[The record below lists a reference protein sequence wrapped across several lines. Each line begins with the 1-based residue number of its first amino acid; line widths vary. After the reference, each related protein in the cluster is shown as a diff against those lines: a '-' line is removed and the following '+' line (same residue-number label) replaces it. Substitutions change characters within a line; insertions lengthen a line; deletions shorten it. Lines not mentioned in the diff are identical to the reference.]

1 MSAHLAALRRMA
13 GANDVSLAWESSSF
27 LRNVDGLLDRIEYRR
42 CDRGEDLEDI
52 YRLRY
57 RAYRLGG
64 LVAPDAAGTVSDP
77 FDDLP
82 NCHRFAVYADGE
94 MISTVRLH
102 AVSVERPHSPAMS
115 VYSDLLMPRLAAGR
129 RFIDA
134 SRFAADPQWARIHP
148 QVPYVTLRLA
158 VMACFHFDVSHCISM
173 IREEHVAFYKCVFQ
187 SRAIG
192 EGRKYGGV
200 INTTALLYEADV
212 TAIRER
218 VFTRYPFFQST
229 PVEQRLM
236 FGEAPRDEPAPLTV
250 LPTVKFMRRA
260 A

>member
-13 GANDVSLAWESSSF
+13 GANDVALAWESSSF
-27 LRNVDGLLDRIEYRR
+27 LRHVGDLLERIEYRR

-57 RAYRLGG
+57 KAYRLGG
-64 LVAPDAAGTVSDP
+64 LVAPDAMGMVSDRL
-77 FDDLP
+77 DDLP

-102 AVSVERPHSPAMS
+102 AVSAEHPHSPATS
-115 VYSDLLMPRLAAGR
+115 VYSDLLMPRLAQGE
-129 RFIDA
+129 RFIDP
-134 SRFAADPQWARIHP
+134 SRFAADPEWARIHP

-158 VMACFHFDVSHCISM
+158 VMACFHFGASHCISM
-173 IREEHVAFYKCVFQ
+173 IRGDHVAFYKRVFQ
-187 SRAIG
+187 SKAIG
-192 EGRKYGGV
+192 EGRTYGGV

-212 TAIRER
+212 MAIRER

-229 PVEQRLM
+229 PMEQRLM
-236 FGEAPRDEPAPLTV
+236 FGTPPKDEPAPLTV
-250 LPTVKFMRRA
+250 LPTAKFLRRA